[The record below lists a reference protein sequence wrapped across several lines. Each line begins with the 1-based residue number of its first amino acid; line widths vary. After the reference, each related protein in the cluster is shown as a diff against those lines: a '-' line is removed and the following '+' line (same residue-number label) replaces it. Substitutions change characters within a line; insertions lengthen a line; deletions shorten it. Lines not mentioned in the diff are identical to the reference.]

1 MRRLL
6 AKLFSQSNIIFGT
19 RLAGAGMTFLVQ
31 AFIARFW
38 GAEAL
43 GNFLLIIA
51 TCNIVAMLMPLG
63 FETTGA
69 FFAAEYRAAG
79 DGRHLRGFM
88 KRAYGHVGLMSAAL
102 LVVGYP
108 LAGLLGAPGLVVQA
122 HWGAVVMMIFA
133 TALVYC
139 NTSLLVG
146 LKRPYAGFFADT
158 VFRPTLMVLAMSL
171 ATLALGEAG
180 RFDGFVW
187 LLAGGFVLVALAQ
200 LAWLWRAVRAVPA
213 PGALRPTEVRRWW
226 RFAVPWVIIALA
238 TDFFFD
244 LDLLLLSNMMDRE
257 TLAVFGVCTRV
268 FSLVSF
274 GVAAV
279 YSVVLP
285 DMFDLAKDR
294 DALLRKI
301 GDANLA
307 AAGIA
312 IALFVIVALL
322 GPLALLL
329 FGESFMQGALPMAVL
344 CITLVV
350 RAFFG
355 PTTVVLS
362 MNDRPYEVLPAIA
375 LGMTMLVVGNLLLVP
390 PMGLMG
396 AALAAVVA
404 QTAWSAALWFTALKR
419 AKLDVS
425 LMPRLAELLAA
436 RRARDA

>member
-1 MRRLL
+1 
-6 AKLFSQSNIIFGT
+6 
-19 RLAGAGMTFLVQ
+19 
-31 AFIARFW
+31 
-38 GAEAL
+38 
-43 GNFLLIIA
+43 
-51 TCNIVAMLMPLG
+51 
-63 FETTGA
+63 
-69 FFAAEYRAAG
+69 
-79 DGRHLRGFM
+79 
-88 KRAYGHVGLMSAAL
+88 
-102 LVVGYP
+102 
-108 LAGLLGAPGLVVQA
+108 
-122 HWGAVVMMIFA
+122 
-133 TALVYC
+133 
-139 NTSLLVG
+139 
-146 LKRPYAGFFADT
+146 
-158 VFRPTLMVLAMSL
+158 
-171 ATLALGEAG
+171 
-180 RFDGFVW
+180 
-187 LLAGGFVLVALAQ
+187 
-200 LAWLWRAVRAVPA
+200 
-213 PGALRPTEVRRWW
+213 
-226 RFAVPWVIIALA
+226 
-238 TDFFFD
+238 
-244 LDLLLLSNMMDRE
+244 
-257 TLAVFGVCTRV
+257 
-268 FSLVSF
+268 
-274 GVAAV
+274 
-279 YSVVLP
+279 
-285 DMFDLAKDR
+285 MFDLAKDR